1 MKYNTRRVVYM
12 MLLDDIIDEKIK
24 NISTLENTFFWK
36 EKEKII
42 VKRM

>member
-12 MLLDDIIDEKIK
+12 MLLDDIIDE
-24 NISTLENTFFWK
+24 ISTLENTFFWK